1 MVLHKNNLPQWRDIG
16 WWKSCPGQTTGNG
29 VMSERDRGLQAG
41 PHADGSSGLR
51 ITAVT
56 CVKNEG
62 PFLLEW
68 IAFNRVIGVT
78 DFLFYSN
85 DCSDGTERLLDA
97 LAARGLLQ
105 HLPNP
110 AEGRNYQMEALKHAT
125 TQDIVTRADWVW
137 IADVDE
143 FLNIHV
149 GNHTIPA
156 LIDACGD
163 PQAISV
169 TFQFF
174 ANAGVEAFDDRPVI
188 AQFTRSHNPDI
199 WCGETA
205 IEVKSLIRRDFPLQY
220 YGAHRPF
227 FKSKLPPR
235 KHPRWTDAAGR
246 EVPHKFLVAANPRRI
261 RKFPAAG
268 ARLHAT
274 LNHYALRSLDSYL
287 VKNDRGDVNREN
299 RAFDDT
305 YWRERNDPAI
315 EDTSIHRYLPALEAE
330 LARLRADPQIDAL
343 HLECVSLHRARR
355 DALLQQPAYQQMQA
369 QLRAASTLPPQE
381 EALLR
386 ELNLWEGAA

>member
-1 MVLHKNNLPQWRDIG
+1 M
-16 WWKSCPGQTTGNG
+16 
-29 VMSERDRGLQAG
+29 
-41 PHADGSSGLR
+41 R
-51 ITAVT
+51 ITAIT

-68 IAFNRVIGVT
+68 IAFNRLLGVT

-85 DCSDGTERLLDA
+85 DCSDGTDALLDA
-97 LAARGLLQ
+97 LAKRDGVQ

-110 AEGRNYQMEALKHAT
+110 AEGRNYQMEALQDSRKHAA
-125 TQDIVTRADWVW
+125 VTKADWVW
-137 IADVDE
+137 VADVDE

-156 LIDACGD
+156 LIEACGD

-174 ANAGVEAFDDRPVI
+174 ANDGVTTFEDRPVI
-188 AQFTRSHNPDI
+188 AQFKRSHNPDL

-205 IEVKSLIRRDFPLQY
+205 IEVKSLTRQDFPLQY

-227 FKSKLPPR
+227 FRGDLAKGKRPT
-235 KHPRWTDAAGR
+235 WTDGSGR
-246 EVPHKFLVAANPRRI
+246 PVQHRFLVAANPRRI

-268 ARLHAT
+268 ARDHAT
-274 LNHYALRSLDSYL
+274 LNHYALRSLDSYI
-287 VKNDRGDVNREN
+287 VKNDRGDVNRDN

-305 YWRERNDPAI
+305 YWRERNDPAW
-315 EDTSIHRYLPALEAE
+315 EDTSILRYLPALEDALAE
-330 LARLRADPQIDAL
+330 LKSDPEIAAL
-343 HLECVSLHRARR
+343 HADCVARHVARR
-355 DALLQQPAYQQMQA
+355 DALLRQPAYQAMVA
-369 QLRAASTLPPQE
+369 QLQSAPAMPHGE

-386 ELNLWEGAA
+386 QLGLAP

>member
-1 MVLHKNNLPQWRDIG
+1 MRV
-16 WWKSCPGQTTGNG
+16 
-29 VMSERDRGLQAG
+29 
-41 PHADGSSGLR
+41 
-51 ITAVT
+51 TAVT

-62 PFLLEW
+62 PFLIEW

-85 DCSDGTERLLDA
+85 DCTDATDRLLDA
-97 LAARGLLQ
+97 LAARGIVQ

-110 AEGRNYQMEALKHAT
+110 AEGRNYQMEALKDAAK
-125 TQDIVTRADWVW
+125 QPVVTDADWVW

-149 GNHTIPA
+149 GDHTIPA
-156 LIDACGD
+156 LIAACGN
-163 PQAISV
+163 PHAISV

-174 ANAGVEAFDDRPVI
+174 ANAGIDGFADRPVI
-188 AQFTRSHNPDI
+188 AQFTRCHNPDL

-205 IEVKSLIRRDFPLQY
+205 IEVKSLVRSDFPLQY

-227 FKSKLPPR
+227 FKDKLAKKRLPV
-235 KHPRWTDAAGR
+235 WTDGSGR
-246 EVPHKFLVAANPRRI
+246 AVPHKFLVAANPRRI
-261 RKFPAAG
+261 RKFPSLG
-268 ARLHAT
+268 ARDHAT

-305 YWRERNDPAI
+305 YWRERNDGAWQ
-315 EDTSIHRYLPALEAE
+315 DLSIRRYLPALQAE
-330 LARLRADPQIDAL
+330 IDRLRADPEIDAL
-343 HLECVSLHRARR
+343 HRAAVALHIARR
-355 DALLQQPAYQQMQA
+355 DALLNTDDYTAMQA

-381 EALLR
+381 EAMLAELGLLD
-386 ELNLWEGAA
+386 AVAS